1 MTASPGTQ
9 PTSPGG
15 RLRRSLHSKKLLA
28 TLVVGVVLAVA
39 GTTLGYA
46 ALDKS
51 VTVSVDGQ
59 EREISA
65 DGDTVAEVLDGAGIE
80 VGEHDL
86 VSPSLDEDV
95 EDGSRI
101 SVRFGRPVELTVD
114 GETETHWVTATDVAS
129 ALGQIGETYDNARL
143 DTSRGLS
150 IGRDGVTLDVVTS
163 KRLTFRLAGKKQ
175 VVRWLPAT
183 TVADALSQ
191 VGVKLDRRDRTT
203 PARAAEVKAGDK
215 IVFTDVRY
223 AVKQVKGQAID
234 FTTVEEDDDTLE
246 QGKTDVARE
255 GVAGRR
261 DLTYRI
267 TVVNGKVV
275 ARKVVKQKVTRKP
288 VSALVKVGTKEPE
301 PEPEVEPEVEPESS
315 TKSKP
320 SAPANFAGG
329 NTVWDQLAKCESGG
343 NWSINTGNGYYGG
356 LQFNAGTWR
365 AYGGTGLPSDNSRET
380 QIAVATRL
388 RDASGGYG
396 AWPGCAAKLGLP
408 T

>member
-1 MTASPGTQ
+1 MTATPGTQ
-9 PTSPGG
+9 PPSLGG
-15 RLRRSLHSKKLLA
+15 TLRRSLHSKKLLA

-59 EREISA
+59 DRQISA

-86 VSPSLDEDV
+86 VSPSLDEEV

-114 GETETHWVTATDVAS
+114 GKTEVHWVTATDVAS
-129 ALGQIGETYDNARL
+129 ALGQIGSDFDNARL

-150 IGRDGVTLDVVTS
+150 IGRDGVTLKVVTS

-183 TVADALSQ
+183 TVADALRQ
-191 VGVKLDRRDRTT
+191 VGVTLDRHDRTT
-203 PARAAEVKAGDK
+203 PARAAKVEAGDK

-223 AVKQVKGQAID
+223 TTKRVSGQAID
-234 FTTVEEDDDTLE
+234 FTTVEQDDDSLE
-246 QGKTDVARE
+246 QGKTDVVRE
-255 GVAGRR
+255 GTTGRR

-267 TVVNGKVV
+267 TVINGKVV

-288 VSALVKVGTKEPE
+288 VSALIKVGTQE
-301 PEPEVEPEVEPESS
+301 PEPEVSTPESS

-329 NTVWDQLAKCESGG
+329 STVWDQLAKCESGG

-356 LQFNAGTWR
+356 LQFNVGTWR